1 MGFSNETPTISLA
14 EKSHIL
20 EVESVEWFCRE
31 NGSLHSTD
39 KYEMVADR
47 KACVVR
53 RGDNFSLGIVGR
65 NRAFDGNRDKM
76 KLVFEFGS

>member
-1 MGFSNETPTISLA
+1 MA